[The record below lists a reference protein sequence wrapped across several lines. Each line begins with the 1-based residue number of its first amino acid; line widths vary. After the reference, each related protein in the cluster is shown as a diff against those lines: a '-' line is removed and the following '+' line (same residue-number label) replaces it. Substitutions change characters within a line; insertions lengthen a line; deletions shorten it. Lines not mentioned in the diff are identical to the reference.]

1 MKNFSKCINGKK
13 INVSTKE
20 LGLTEE
26 QIFKLRIGGIDKI
39 DLILVAGD
47 QRIVEILDI
56 DLDIGRDIKIS
67 VGKNDLALNIPIDE
81 SDDCDNYQDD
91 FNDNYDLEG

>member
-1 MKNFSKCINGKK
+1 MKNFSECTNGKK

-26 QIFKLRIGGIDKI
+26 QIFKLRVAGIEKI
-39 DLILVAGD
+39 DLVLVAGD

-56 DLDIGRDIKIS
+56 DLDVGRDIKIA

>member
-1 MKNFSKCINGKK
+1 MKKFSECTNGKK

-56 DLDIGRDIKIS
+56 DLDVGRDIKIA
-67 VGKNDLALNIPIDE
+67 VGKNDMAINIPIDE
-81 SDDCDNYQDD
+81 SDDCDDWQDEFGD
-91 FNDNYDLEG
+91 KYDLEG

>member
-1 MKNFSKCINGKK
+1 MKNFSECTNGKK

-26 QIFKLRIGGIDKI
+26 QIFKLRVAGIEKI

-67 VGKNDLALNIPIDE
+67 VGSPVLDILGEKFSPVPIVLSAL
-81 SDDCDNYQDD
+81 
-91 FNDNYDLEG
+91 LED

>member
-1 MKNFSKCINGKK
+1 MKNFSECTNGKK

-20 LGLTEE
+20 LSLTEE
-26 QIFKLRIGGIDKI
+26 QIFKLRVAGIEKI

-56 DLDIGRDIKIS
+56 DLDVGRDIKIS

-81 SDDCDNYQDD
+81 SDDCQDD
-91 FNDNYDLEG
+91 FDDKYDLED

>member
-1 MKNFSKCINGKK
+1 MKNFSECTNGKK
-13 INVSTKE
+13 INVSIKE
-20 LGLTEE
+20 LGLNEE
-26 QIFKLRIGGIDKI
+26 QIFKLRIAGIEKI

-81 SDDCDNYQDD
+81 SDDCQDD
-91 FNDNYDLEG
+91 FDDKYDLED

>member
-1 MKNFSKCINGKK
+1 MKNFSECTNGKK

-26 QIFKLRIGGIDKI
+26 LIFKLLVAGIEKI

-67 VGKNDLALNIPIDE
+67 VGKNDLGLNIPIDE
-81 SDDCDNYQDD
+81 SDDCQDD
-91 FNDNYDLEG
+91 FDDKYDLED

>member
-1 MKNFSKCINGKK
+1 MSKK

-26 QIFKLRIGGIDKI
+26 KIFKLRIAGREKI

-56 DLDIGRDIKIS
+56 DLDVGRDIKIS
-67 VGKNDLALNIPIDE
+67 VGKNDMAINIPIDE
-81 SDDCDNYQDD
+81 SDDCQDD
-91 FNDNYDLEG
+91 FDENYDLEG